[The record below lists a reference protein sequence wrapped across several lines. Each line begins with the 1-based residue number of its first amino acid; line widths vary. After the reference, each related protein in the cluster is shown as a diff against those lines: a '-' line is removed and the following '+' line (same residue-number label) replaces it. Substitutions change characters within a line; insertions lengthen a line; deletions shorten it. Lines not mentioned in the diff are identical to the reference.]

1 MLWKRKRE
9 STALAMR
16 NFNGSIVSLGRH
28 LRQCKKFSPKMMFKD
43 SRLPLMVETTVIVD
57 KGYQGITKIHANTL
71 IPFKTSKKHKLT
83 PNQKKHN
90 SVIERKRIVIEHV
103 NRYLKR
109 FRLLSSRYR
118 NKQKRFAL
126 RFALIAGIYN
136 FQHQLLVS
144 EWVYLTLP

>member
-1 MLWKRKRE
+1 
-9 STALAMR
+9 
-16 NFNGSIVSLGRH
+16 
-28 LRQCKKFSPKMMFKD
+28 MMFKD

-57 KGYQGITKIHANTL
+57 KGYQGITKIHANSL

-90 SVIERKRIVIEHV
+90 FVIERKRIVIEHV

-118 NKQKRFAL
+118 NKQKRFTL
-126 RFALIAGIYN
+126 RFALIAGIFN

-144 EWVYLTLP
+144 E

>member
-1 MLWKRKRE
+1 MVLNN
-9 STALAMR
+9 STEDILCVFFAKGHEHD
-16 NFNGSIVSLGRH
+16 FT
-28 LRQCKKFSPKMMFKD
+28 MFKD
-43 SRLPLMVETTVIVD
+43 SRLPLMVKTTVIVD
-57 KGYQGITKIHANTL
+57 KGYQGITKIHVNTL

-90 SVIERKRIVIEHV
+90 SVIGKKRIVIEHV

-126 RFALIAGIYN
+126 RFSLIAGIYN
-136 FQHQLLVS
+136 FQHRFLVS
-144 EWVYLTLP
+144 E

>member
-1 MLWKRKRE
+1 MLWKRKQE
-9 STALAMR
+9 STALAMG
-16 NFNGSIVSLGRH
+16 NFNGSMVSLGRH
-28 LRQCKKFSPKMMFKD
+28 LRQWKKFSQKMIFKD

-57 KGYQGITKIHANTL
+57 KGYQGITTIHANTL

-83 PNQKKHN
+83 PHQKKHN

-126 RFALIAGIYN
+126 RFSLIAGIFN
-136 FQHQLLVS
+136 FQHQSLVS
-144 EWVYLTLP
+144 E